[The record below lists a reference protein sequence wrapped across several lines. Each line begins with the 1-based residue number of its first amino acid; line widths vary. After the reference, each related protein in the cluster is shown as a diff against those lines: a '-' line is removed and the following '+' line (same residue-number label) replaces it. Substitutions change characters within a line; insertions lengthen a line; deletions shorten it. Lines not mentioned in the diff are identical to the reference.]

1 MAHGHDTQ
9 LLLSRIAD
17 CINEDLIELNLAFM
31 NITSLPPL
39 PEHILAL
46 HCHDTNLTVLPYL
59 PEGLVVLYCYN
70 TPLTSLPTLP
80 DTLMNLNC
88 SHTRITSLPELPKHL
103 MTLWCNNTLLTTVPE
118 LPVTITYF
126 DAYESPLIIQRGDD
140 EDLRAYNRRWREWRE
155 DHVSKPRV
163 QERTRLLKEEMMAAA
178 WHPDRVERWLDAG
191 VEVEAM

>member
-1 MAHGHDTQ
+1 MAHGPDTP
-9 LLLSRIAD
+9 LLLQRFAECIAD
-17 CINEDLIELNLAFM
+17 NVTTLNLSFLD
-31 NITSLPPL
+31 ITSMPPL

-46 HCHDTNLTVLPYL
+46 HCRNTNLTVLPYL

-88 SHTRITSLPELPKHL
+88 SHTRITSLPKLPKHL

-118 LPVTITYF
+118 LPVTIGYFYTYK
-126 DAYESPLIIQRGDD
+126 SPLILQRGDD
-140 EDLRAYNRRWREWRE
+140 ESLPAYNQRWREWRE
-155 DHVSKPRV
+155 DQASKPRV
-163 QERTRLLKEEMMAAA
+163 QERTRLLKEEIMIQA

-191 VEVEAM
+191 VELECM